1 MPRPPFAPGRNVYF
15 NAPAMVQADISEYPG
30 AYNSDGYTPTKQD
43 RALVIAR
50 KGWLTPDVMFF
61 KDWEV
66 DSSTT
71 TEEDG
76 ELAGEDKS
84 ATEINLQKLFPS
96 NEQYGF
102 RFMYNP
108 PAIAFSLGIPG
119 GVNAQFVMSG
129 ADKSTPQVPTG
140 STISLNLTISRVDD
154 IAFIYGTDGHR
165 PRSDL
170 GSVLKDYGYWQT
182 NAPGEPHKD
191 QITGLRPPYAEATD
205 AQNTSYNIRTE
216 TRAVLA
222 QVKEIA
228 RLGTMHDM
236 NYLFRSM
243 IARDI
248 QTTYRGT
255 TADIGIGF
263 SVPMALNLGNDNMM
277 YRVRLGSLNYTH
289 KQFHPSM
296 IPTITD
302 VALSLERIPDSIN
315 WTGTAATINR
325 G

>member
-1 MPRPPFAPGRNVYF
+1 MTRAVYF
-15 NAPAMVQADISEYPG
+15 NAPAMVHADITQYPG
-30 AYNSDGYTPTKQD
+30 DGNDAIPPRKQN
-43 RALVIAR
+43 RGLVIAR
-50 KGWLTPDVMFF
+50 KGWLTPDVMFS
-61 KDWEV
+61 KDWQV
-66 DSSTT
+66 DPPTT
-71 TEEDG
+71 TGEDG

-84 ATEINLQKLFPS
+84 KTEINMKKLFPG
-96 NEQYGF
+96 NQQYGF

-108 PAIAFSLGIPG
+108 PAISFTLGTPG

-140 STISLNLTISRVDD
+140 STISMNLIISRVDD
-154 IAFIYGTDGHR
+154 LAFIYGTNGHQ
-165 PRSDL
+165 PRVDL
-170 GSVLKDYGYWQT
+170 SSRAVLNEMYGAWANT
-182 NAPGEPHKD
+182 PGEPHRD
-191 QITGLRPPYAEATD
+191 QITGIRPPYAEDDD
-205 AQNTSYNIRTE
+205 AQNTSYNVRAE
-216 TRAVLA
+216 TNAVAA
-222 QVKEIA
+222 QAREIA
-228 RLGTMHDM
+228 RLGTMHDL

-277 YRVRLGSLNYTH
+277 YRVRLGALNYTH